1 MQLTIKIQINTDSN
15 GNVVIGD
22 VVQTIDTA
30 TIIEGDFF
38 LSESQKK
45 YNYVAI
51 GKTSPVQLP
60 KNTNLKVVFNDIIVP
75 THSHSSQL
83 NRIDGLKKILDH
95 FEVGEQI
102 LVSWDAIKKTVTF
115 KKA

>member
-1 MQLTIKIQINTDSN
+1 MELTIKIQINTDSD
-15 GNVVIGD
+15 GNIIIGD
-22 VVQTIDTA
+22 VVQAIDTA
-30 TIIEGDFF
+30 TTVEGDFF

-51 GKTSPVQLP
+51 GKTSPIQLP
-60 KNTNLKVVFNDIIVP
+60 KNKNIKVVYNDIIVL

-83 NRIDGLKKILDH
+83 NRIDGLKNILNH

-102 LVSWDAIKKTVTF
+102 LVFWDVSKKTITF